1 MALIDA
7 WVYIQLLYECV
18 CLAVFQ
24 CEPLYGWGFRR
35 GGYRCMCK
43 PGYRYPQYQNG
54 PFMGAEI
61 ESATEE
67 EYQNG
72 FDCIPVGC
80 EYPPRLFARSAQR
93 S

>member
-1 MALIDA
+1 MSYRYGDSSCHYDVTSL
-7 WVYIQLLYECV
+7 
-18 CLAVFQ
+18 FQ

-67 EYQNG
+67 EYRNG

-80 EYPPRLFARSAQR
+80 EYEASEGSGAA
-93 S
+93 